1 MSQPLLDLF
10 GVLEK
15 LNQVGAS
22 LSSEANLD
30 KLLESILINTQEIVN
45 ADGGT
50 LFVVTEHKT
59 LQFSIVCNKT
69 MGIHWGGSGSA
80 PIPFPELPLEVDGRP
95 NHNAI
100 AAHCAITGNSIRIQ
114 DAYLETGFDFSSAKA
129 FDAKMDYR
137 TQSVLAIP
145 LINHQDKVLAV
156 LQLVNAKDDQGQ
168 TIEFGD
174 FQQKLA
180 ESLASQASIAM
191 QNRLL
196 ITQLEQL
203 FEGLTQLISTAIDQK
218 SPHTAGHC
226 LRVPEL
232 ARMLAEAAH
241 RETEGPLADFLMT
254 EKDRYE
260 LKIASLLHDCG
271 KITTPVHVVDKATK
285 LETLFDR
292 IELVESRFENAQQ
305 AIDRQAMVDQLA
317 SPEDVEAIE
326 KRARLAREAL
336 QDDLRFLKKANI
348 GSERMQSED
357 IERIKIIAARTWRH
371 SSGEE
376 RPLLTENEVAN
387 LTIVA
392 GTLTADERA
401 IINHHIVSTITLLK
415 QLPWPDH
422 LLRVTEFAG
431 GHHERMDGKGYP
443 NGLSREQMSV
453 QARVMGI
460 ADIFEALTASDRP
473 YKKALPLSQGIAIM
487 QRMKETQHID
497 PDLFDVF
504 IKHGIHKEYARKYL
518 APEQIDLT

>member
-1 MSQPLLDLF
+1 MTQPLPDLF

-15 LNQVGAS
+15 LNHIGAS

-50 LFVVTEHKT
+50 LFVVTDRKT
-59 LQFSIVCNKT
+59 LRFSIVINKT
-69 MGIHWGGSGSA
+69 LGIHWDGLGSA
-80 PIPFPELPLEVDGRP
+80 PIPFPELPLEVDGQP

-100 AAHCAITGNSIRIQ
+100 AAHCAIDEKSIHIR
-114 DAYLETGFDFSSAKA
+114 DAYLETGFDFSGAKA
-129 FDAKMDYR
+129 FDEKMGYR

-145 LINHQDKVLAV
+145 LINHQNKVLAV
-156 LQLVNAKDDQGQ
+156 LQLVNAKNAQGQ

-174 FQQKLA
+174 FLQKLA

-196 ITQLEQL
+196 INQLEQL

-232 ARMLAEAAH
+232 TLMLAEAAH

-260 LKIASLLHDCG
+260 LKIASMLHDCG

-285 LETLFDR
+285 LETIFDR
-292 IELVESRFENAQQ
+292 IELVEARFENAHQ
-305 AIDRQAMVDQLA
+305 AIDRQAMSEQLTA
-317 SPEDVEAIE
+317 PHDAQVI
-326 KRARLAREAL
+326 KDRALKAHETL
-336 QDDLRFLKKANI
+336 KNDLSFLKIANI
-348 GSERMQSED
+348 GSERMRSED
-357 IERIKIIAARTWRH
+357 IERIKNIATRTWTH

-376 RPLLTENEVAN
+376 RPLLTKNEVAN

-392 GTLTADERA
+392 GTLTDDERQ

-422 LLRVTEFAG
+422 LLQVTEFAG
-431 GHHERMDGKGYP
+431 GHHEHMDGKGYP
-443 NGLSREQMSV
+443 NGLTKEQMSV

-473 YKKALPLSQGIAIM
+473 YKKAMPLSQGIAIM

-518 APEQIDLT
+518 SPEQIDVD

>member
-1 MSQPLLDLF
+1 MTQPLPDLF

-15 LNQVGAS
+15 LNHIGAS

-50 LFVVTEHKT
+50 LFVVTDQKT

-69 MGIHWGGSGSA
+69 LGLHWGGSGSA
-80 PIPFPELPLEVDGRP
+80 PIPFPELPLELDGQP

-100 AAHCAITGNSIRIQ
+100 AAHCAINKKSINLQ
-114 DAYLETGFDFSSAKA
+114 DAYLETGFDFSGAKA
-129 FDAKMDYR
+129 FDAKMGYR

-145 LINHQDKVLAV
+145 LVNHQDKVLAV
-156 LQLVNAKDDQGQ
+156 LQLVNAKDDQGK

-196 ITQLEQL
+196 INQLEQL

-232 ARMLAEAAH
+232 TLMLAEAAH

-254 EKDRYE
+254 DKDRYE
-260 LKIASLLHDCG
+260 LKIASMLHDCG

-285 LETLFDR
+285 LEIIFDR
-292 IELVESRFENAQQ
+292 IELVEARFENAHQS
-305 AIDRQAMVDQLA
+305 IDRQALLELWARPQDA
-317 SPEDVEAIE
+317 DAIH
-326 KRARLAREAL
+326 ARSRQAHESL
-336 QDDLRFLKKANI
+336 QDDLDFLKKANI
-348 GSERMQSED
+348 GSERMQAED
-357 IERIKIIAARTWRH
+357 VDRIKTIAARTWTH

-376 RPLLTENEVAN
+376 RPLLTANEVAN

-392 GTLTADERA
+392 GTLTADERE

-422 LLRVTEFAG
+422 LQRVAEFAG

-443 NGLSREQMSV
+443 NGLTRAQMSV

-473 YKKALPLSQGIAIM
+473 YKKAMPLSQGIAIM
-487 QRMKETQHID
+487 RRMKETQHID

-504 IKHGIHKEYARKYL
+504 IKHGIYKEYARKYL
-518 APEQIDLT
+518 SPEQIDVE